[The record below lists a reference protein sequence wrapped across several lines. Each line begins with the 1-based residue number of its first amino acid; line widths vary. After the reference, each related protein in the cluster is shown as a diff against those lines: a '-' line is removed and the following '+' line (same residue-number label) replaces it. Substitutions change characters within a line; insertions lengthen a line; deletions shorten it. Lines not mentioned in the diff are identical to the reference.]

1 MLEGG
6 SISSKMDGVEG
17 ASDLVRCE
25 DVRSCAIDYAIRRDW
40 TDIVVTMMVFEDVE
54 GRIKSMLKNVTQ
66 TVGGSMELLA
76 HSRLRCQAPGPLIA

>member
-1 MLEGG
+1 VLEDG

-40 TDIVVTMMVFEDVE
+40 TDIVVAMMGLEGVE
-54 GRIKSMLKNVTQ
+54 GRRES
-66 TVGGSMELLA
+66 TVKKV
-76 HSRLRCQAPGPLIA
+76 I